1 MKMTGNTVL
10 ITGGTSGIGLELAL
24 QLMKMGN
31 QVIVTGREQEKI
43 DALPKENPGLVAL
56 KSDVSEPRAIAA
68 LCDRVTKEYPN
79 LNILVNNAGIMRK
92 INLQDRG
99 ADLEH
104 LTREVDVNLS
114 GPIRMVKQFLPH
126 LRSQTGAA
134 IINVSSG
141 LAFVPF
147 PISPVY
153 SATKAGVHAFTM
165 ALRVQLKN
173 TNIRVF
179 ELAPPS
185 TQTALQNAFSA
196 TDVKAS
202 SNMDVKILVQK
213 AIKGLTQDRLEIRPG
228 SSNVLKLLGRF
239 VPSIALRMTSGSVDE
254 LLAQTQ
260 Y

>member
-31 QVIVTGREQEKI
+31 QVIVTGREQDKI
-43 DALPKENPGLVAL
+43 DSLPKEHPGLETI
-56 KSDVSEPRAIAA
+56 KSDVSEPEAIAQ
-68 LCDRVTKEYPN
+68 LYERVTQEHPA
-79 LNILVNNAGIMRK
+79 LNMLINNAGIMRK

-99 ADLEH
+99 VDLEDITH
-104 LTREVDVNLS
+104 EVDINLS

-126 LRSQTGAA
+126 LRLQPNAA
-134 IINVSSG
+134 IVNVSSG

-153 SATKAGVHAFTM
+153 SATKAGVHAFTK

-173 TNIRVF
+173 TKIRVF

-202 SNMDVKILVQK
+202 SNMDVETLVQK
-213 AIKGLTQDRLEIRPG
+213 AIRGFTRDRLEIRPG
-228 SSNVLKLLGRF
+228 TSNILKLLSRF
-239 VPSIALRMTSGSVDE
+239 APGIGLKVTSGSVDE
-254 LLAQTQ
+254 MLAQTKR
-260 Y
+260 